1 MQAHPGLTTLRAVHD
16 NNSESELIM
25 AGLDDLMNQIPVAD
39 IASKLGADQGEVN
52 QAIQT
57 LVPTLL
63 GTLQE
68 NVAADDIDSSELES
82 TVVAEGQTDLLDG
95 GVVVDQIDEN
105 QGNQMVEIDESQG
118 NQMVASL
125 FGGNDTNQVASAL
138 AGAGAPG
145 GDLIRRLLPMLAP
158 IVLAYVGR
166 QFSQR
171 GATGAQAQ
179 AAPGG
184 GMADVLGSILGGGA
198 PQGGAAANNPLGSIL
213 GSVLGGGQGGAIG
226 NILGGLLRGG
236 R

>member
-1 MQAHPGLTTLRAVHD
+1 
-16 NNSESELIM
+16 M
-25 AGLDDLMNQIPVAD
+25 AGLDDLFNQIPVAD

-68 NVAADDIDSSELES
+68 NVQADDIDSIHLEK
-82 TVVAEGQTDLLDG
+82 TVIAEGQSDLLDG
-95 GVVVDQIDEN
+95 GVNVDQL
-105 QGNQMVEIDESQG
+105 DESQG

-138 AGAGAPG
+138 AGGGAPG

-166 QFSQR
+166 QFQQR
-171 GATGAQAQ
+171 SAGAGAGAQAQ

-184 GMADVLGSILGGGA
+184 GIGDVLGSILGGGA
-198 PQGGAAANNPLGSIL
+198 GAPAGGNNPLGGIL
-213 GSVLGGGQGGAIG
+213 GSVLGGGQGGALG

>member
-1 MQAHPGLTTLRAVHD
+1 
-16 NNSESELIM
+16 M
-25 AGLDDLMNQIPVAD
+25 AGLDDLFNQIPVAD
-39 IASKLGADQGEVN
+39 IATKLGADQGEVN

-68 NVAADDIDSSELES
+68 NVQADDIDSTELES

-95 GVVVDQIDEN
+95 GVVVDQINET
-105 QGNQMVEIDESQG
+105 QG

-138 AGAGAPG
+138 SGAGAPG
-145 GDLIRRLLPMLAP
+145 GDLIKRLLPMLAP

-171 GATGAQAQ
+171 NAAGAGAQAQ

-184 GMADVLGSILGGGA
+184 GLGDVLGSILGGGA
-198 PQGGAAANNPLGSIL
+198 PAGGAAAGNNPLGSIL
-213 GSVLGGGQGGAIG
+213 GSVLGGGQGGALG

>member
-1 MQAHPGLTTLRAVHD
+1 
-16 NNSESELIM
+16 M
-25 AGLDDLMNQIPVAD
+25 AGLDDLFNQIPVAD
-39 IASKLGADQGEVN
+39 IANKLGADQGEVN

-63 GTLQE
+63 GTLHE
-68 NVAADDIDSSELES
+68 NVAAEDIDSTQLES

-95 GVVVDQIDEN
+95 GVVVDQ
-105 QGNQMVEIDESQG
+105 IDESQG

-138 AGAGAPG
+138 SGAGAPG
-145 GDLIRRLLPMLAP
+145 GDLIKRLLPMLAP

-171 GATGAQAQ
+171 NQAGTGAQAQ

-184 GMADVLGSILGGGA
+184 GMGELLGSILGGGA
-198 PQGGAAANNPLGSIL
+198 PAGGAAAGNNPLGSIL
-213 GSVLGGGQGGAIG
+213 GGVLGGGQGGALG

>member
-1 MQAHPGLTTLRAVHD
+1 
-16 NNSESELIM
+16 M

-39 IASKLGADQGEVN
+39 IANKLGADQGEVT

-63 GTLQE
+63 GTLHE
-68 NVAADDIDSSELES
+68 NVAAEDIDSSQLES
-82 TVVAEGQTDLLDG
+82 AVVAEGQTDLLDG

-105 QGNQMVEIDESQG
+105 QG

-145 GDLIRRLLPMLAP
+145 GDLIKRLLPMLAP

-171 GATGAQAQ
+171 GQADAGAGAQAQ

-184 GMADVLGSILGGGA
+184 MGDVLGSILGGG
-198 PQGGAAANNPLGSIL
+198 GGAAAGNNPLGSIL
-213 GSVLGGGQGGAIG
+213 GSVLGGGQGGALG

>member
-1 MQAHPGLTTLRAVHD
+1 
-16 NNSESELIM
+16 M
-25 AGLDDLMNQIPVAD
+25 AGLDDLLNQIPVAD
-39 IASKLGADQGEVN
+39 IASKLGADQGEVS

-68 NVAADDIDSSELES
+68 NVQADDIDSVHLEK
-82 TVVAEGQTDLLDG
+82 TVIAEGQTDLLDG
-95 GVVVDQIDEN
+95 GVNVDQLDEN
-105 QGNQMVEIDESQG
+105 QGNQMI
-118 NQMVASL
+118 ASL

-138 AGAGAPG
+138 AGGGAPG
-145 GDLIRRLLPMLAP
+145 GYLIKRLLPMLAP
-158 IVLAYVGR
+158 VVLAYVGR

-171 GATGAQAQ
+171 QAGAGAGAQAQ

-184 GMADVLGSILGGGA
+184 GMGDLLGSILGGAAGGGA
-198 PQGGAAANNPLGSIL
+198 PAANNPLGSIL
-213 GSVLGGGQGGAIG
+213 GSVLGGGQGGALG

>member
-1 MQAHPGLTTLRAVHD
+1 
-16 NNSESELIM
+16 M
-25 AGLDDLMNQIPVAD
+25 AGLDDLFNQIPVAD
-39 IASKLGADQGEVN
+39 IANKLGADQGEVN

-63 GTLQE
+63 GTLHE
-68 NVAADDIDSSELES
+68 NVAAEDIDSTQLES

-95 GVVVDQIDEN
+95 GVVVDQ
-105 QGNQMVEIDESQG
+105 IDESQG

-138 AGAGAPG
+138 SGAGAPG
-145 GDLIRRLLPMLAP
+145 GDLIKRLLPMLAP

-171 GATGAQAQ
+171 NQAGAGAQAQ

-184 GMADVLGSILGGGA
+184 GMGDLLGSILGGGA
-198 PQGGAAANNPLGSIL
+198 PAGGAAAGNNPLGSIL
-213 GSVLGGGQGGAIG
+213 GGVLGGGQGGALG